1 MAILLI
7 FLLHTSQKKKF
18 YFHASIFKFD
28 VKCIKY
34 PEVMGKRLLK
44 SFNKTSDYGSRQKIK
59 HWVEVPN
66 KSSWEREKNKDFW
79 G

>member
-1 MAILLI
+1 MFEYGHPINFFVTHL
-7 FLLHTSQKKKF
+7 KKNMF

-66 KSSWEREKNKDFW
+66 KSS
-79 G
+79 